1 MSVIS
6 CSNLSKQYDDVE
18 ALKNV
23 ELEVEEGEFF
33 GLLGPNGAG
42 KTTLLKILTCQL
54 KKSEGKAEVFGL
66 DTFTEFKTIKPK
78 IAIVPEQESPPSFLT
93 PREVLE
99 LVINIRQI
107 EDSDI
112 DYWLEF
118 FELDAMEGRVCRNLS
133 RGQKQKVMLASAFIS
148 KTKLMF
154 LDEPFINLDPLV
166 QSKVR
171 EWLKESQNDGSD
183 LIRLALNNISA
194 SLGDGENDYLNLNDG
209 SGSLIVSSLGVAGK
223 FSASVSTSTGLD
235 FALYASNFEVTVNTT
250 GSVGTWTVYSGGTG
264 GTDDGGWASGAGGG
278 SGTGNSGSGSGQAQ
292 EGGAGYQWLD
302 SNYYGRGGNG
312 MNDST
317 TPPAVGTKGSGA
329 GAQSGTAAFGQNGVF
344 IVRWQ

>member
-6 CSNLSKQYDDVE
+6 CSELSKQYDDVK

-23 ELEVEEGEFF
+23 SLNVNEGEFF

-54 KKSEGKAEVFGL
+54 KKTEGKSEVFGL
-66 DTFTEFKTIKPK
+66 DTFTEFQSIKPK

-99 LVINIRQI
+99 LVINIRKI
-107 EDSDI
+107 DNSDI

-118 FELDAMEGRVCRNLS
+118 FELDSMEGRVCRNLS

-171 EWLKESQNDGSD
+171 EWLKE
-183 LIRLALNNISA
+183 
-194 SLGDGENDYLNLNDG
+194 Y
-209 SGSLIVSSLGVAGK
+209 VK
-223 FSASVSTSTGLD
+223 
-235 FALYASNFEVTVNTT
+235 
-250 GSVGTWTVYSGGTG
+250 SGGT
-264 GTDDGGWASGAGGG
+264 
-278 SGTGNSGSGSGQAQ
+278 
-292 EGGAGYQWLD
+292 
-302 SNYYGRGGNG
+302 
-312 MNDST
+312 
-317 TPPAVGTKGSGA
+317 
-329 GAQSGTAAFGQNGVF
+329 VF
-344 IVRWQ
+344 INTHLLENAERLCDRAAIIHQGKIQSLITLKDLRKQNLTLEELFHEIVK